1 MFHLKWGAGSCIF
14 TMGSLVQSTL
24 HHMMEAQALAT
35 WLLLEITTTGSV
47 LAWTNTGAD
56 HHSKLQRCIWPRHSH
71 SPGAHLDGALQASMP
86 EIGHK
91 LHQVEFFGDPHTSLM
106 TKKQTVFLFS
116 IFSQRNRQRPQQR
129 LRRGSK

>member
-1 MFHLKWGAGSCIF
+1 ML
-14 TMGSLVQSTL
+14 L
-24 HHMMEAQALAT
+24 HMMEAQALPT

-56 HHSKLQRCIWPRHSH
+56 DHSQLQRCVWLCPSH
-71 SPGAHLDGALQASMP
+71 SPGAHLDGALQAFML

-106 TKKQTVFLFS
+106 TKKQAEFFSFLYSASGTDRGHNSICIGGQSMDFS
-116 IFSQRNRQRPQQR
+116 
-129 LRRGSK
+129 